1 MKPTLTV
8 TPDNR
13 PAGIR
18 VMLASRK
25 GHILYD
31 RATDRTKK
39 RPGGAR
45 IRQGKRVT
53 NDSRNSLPRIEDER
67 NEQQSEGL

>member
-13 PAGIR
+13 PAGTR
-18 VMLASRK
+18 VMLVSRK

-53 NDSRNSLPRIEDER
+53 NDSRNSLPRNGGKHND
-67 NEQQSEGL
+67 

>member
-13 PAGIR
+13 PAGTR

-39 RPGGAR
+39 RPDGAR
-45 IRQGKRVT
+45 IRQGKRET
-53 NDSRNSLPRIEDER
+53 NDSRNSLPRNGGKHND
-67 NEQQSEGL
+67 

>member
-1 MKPTLTV
+1 MKRRLTI

-13 PAGIR
+13 PAGVR
-18 VMLASRK
+18 VILANRK

-39 RPGGAR
+39 RPSGAR

-53 NDSRNSLPRIEDER
+53 NDSRNSLPRNGGKHND
-67 NEQQSEGL
+67 

>member
-13 PAGIR
+13 PAGAR
-18 VMLASRK
+18 VMLVSRK

-45 IRQGKRVT
+45 IRQGKRET
-53 NDSRNSLPRIEDER
+53 NDSRDSLPRNGGKHND
-67 NEQQSEGL
+67 